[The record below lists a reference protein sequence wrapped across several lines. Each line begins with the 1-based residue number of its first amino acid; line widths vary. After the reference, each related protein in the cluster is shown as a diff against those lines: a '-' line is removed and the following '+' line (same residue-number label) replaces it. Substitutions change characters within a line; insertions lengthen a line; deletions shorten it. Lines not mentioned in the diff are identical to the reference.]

1 AKNMLIIS
9 DQEKKKDKNS
19 WKKLLKNMKD
29 EQEIKIP
36 EIDYD
41 KKEDNNKEV
50 AIEEFRDI
58 KDKVDSSLEKLKDE
72 SYLNISSE
80 DIKDKREIFKG
91 KREEGGSQDW
101 GTLIHLILEELVNN
115 GEVTD
120 VFIERNLEKYDFDLD
135 KKAEVKKVIN
145 NFKKSEL
152 WKRINESENVLTEVP
167 FKLKVNKEDELY
179 KFIED
184 NMNSIEKEDIILSGV
199 IDLVFKEDDS
209 WVIVDY
215 KTDRVEAESEFKLL
229 KKAYKPQIDLYE
241 KIWKKMSD
249 SEMKENRIIF
259 IKTY

>member
-1 AKNMLIIS
+1 
-9 DQEKKKDKNS
+9 
-19 WKKLLKNMKD
+19 MKD
-29 EQEIKIP
+29 EQEIEIP
-36 EIDYD
+36 EVDYD
-41 KKEDNNKEV
+41 KKEVNKKEV

-58 KDKVDSSLEKLKDE
+58 KYKVDSSLEKLKDE

-80 DIKDKREIFKG
+80 DIKDKSEIFKV

-115 GEVTD
+115 GEVNEM
-120 VFIERNLEKYDFDLD
+120 FLERNLEKYDFDLD

-184 NMNSIEKEDIILSGV
+184 NMNSIEEEFFANKREDIILSGV
-199 IDLVFKEDDS
+199 IDLVFKEEDS

-215 KTDRVEAESEFKLL
+215 KTDRVEDESEFKLL
-229 KKAYKPQIDLYE
+229 EKAYRPQIDLYE

-249 SEMKENRIIF
+249 SEMKDNRIIF
-259 IKTY
+259 IKRY